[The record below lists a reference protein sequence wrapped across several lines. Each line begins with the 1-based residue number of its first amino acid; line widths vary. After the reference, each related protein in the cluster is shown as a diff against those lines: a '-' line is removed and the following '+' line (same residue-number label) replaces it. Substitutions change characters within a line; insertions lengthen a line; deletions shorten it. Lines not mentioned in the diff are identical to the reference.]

1 MVFGN
6 SKLAHPACF
15 PKPPEGS
22 FSAQSALGEA
32 EGRKRAGVPAATRS
46 SSDPGTKALAPGL
59 QGRGGEGE
67 ERLPGH
73 SVTFRGPQR
82 RAPGPSPPRT
92 APPSAPWP
100 WRGYEISDP
109 FALWG
114 PGAVEGIGG
123 MLAESNS
130 GAMEMGKGLRQRPLG
145 MEVPEGAAVAGC
157 PSGILETVI

>member
-1 MVFGN
+1 MGTLNLPTQLAFPNHLRGPFLLRAPLERQKEGN
-6 SKLAHPACF
+6 GLGSLL
-15 PKPPEGS
+15 PP
-22 FSAQSALGEA
+22 
-32 EGRKRAGVPAATRS
+32 GVPQT
-46 SSDPGTKALAPGL
+46 LAQRPWL
-59 QGRGGEGE
+59 QASKGGGGEGE